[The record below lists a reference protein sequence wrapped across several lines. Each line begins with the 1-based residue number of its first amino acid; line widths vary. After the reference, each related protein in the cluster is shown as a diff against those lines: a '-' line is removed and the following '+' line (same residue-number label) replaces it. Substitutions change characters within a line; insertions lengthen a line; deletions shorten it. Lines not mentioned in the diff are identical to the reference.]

1 MQITR
6 KMYVEVIFNLD
17 KKEVRAIAS
26 RDMDVG
32 ELTLLPL
39 LVKPK
44 LVSESN
50 SAKAVPIWVQMG
62 TKKEDDGSG
71 LNDSNTAVAA
81 AGESGKRVR
90 VRGNSHSAAMAG
102 DRSLAQGRAAVAAGT
117 ASTTASSQSKR
128 QLRVIKQ
135 ESPR

>member
-1 MQITR
+1 MLLADHT

-17 KKEVRAIAS
+17 KKEIRVIAS
-26 RDMDVG
+26 RNMDVG

-50 SAKAVPIWVQMG
+50 SAKAVPIWVEMG
-62 TKKEDDGSG
+62 TKKEDDGNG

-90 VRGNSHSAAMAG
+90 VRGKSHSAAMTG
-102 DRSLAQGRAAVAAGT
+102 DR
-117 ASTTASSQSKR
+117 
-128 QLRVIKQ
+128 
-135 ESPR
+135 

>member
-1 MQITR
+1 M
-6 KMYVEVIFNLD
+6 
-17 KKEVRAIAS
+17 
-26 RDMDVG
+26 
-32 ELTLLPL
+32 LPL

-50 SAKAVPIWVQMG
+50 SAKAVPIWVEMG
-62 TKKEDDGSG
+62 TKKEDDGNG

-90 VRGNSHSAAMAG
+90 VRGKSHSAAMTG
-102 DRSLAQGRAAVAAGT
+102 DRSLAQGKAAVAAGT

-128 QLRVIKQ
+128 QPSVIRE